1 MKMFKSVFQF
11 PNYGMNKFYEMREE
25 AKTLLSKRKGKT
37 KKVREEL
44 RAKSQRELQIKQLEE
59 SRNASARVIEI
70 SNKSVKNK

>member
-1 MKMFKSVFQF
+1 MFKSVFQF